1 MSAFSHLIGFTDY
14 TDFSLIKS
22 FFWGDD
28 KKQKNEENTK
38 KIQKNQKNDLT
49 KVLKRKSYTFTRDKY
64 NLNNLN
70 EKQKKLILKLERAL
84 DNYLYRKKVQNLIQ
98 TLKDNYMIVCTAN
111 IPNLYLN
118 IIRNKKVKQYKLV
131 YEPILKQNV
140 VFLPRKVYRNKK
152 KLKFVICN
160 IKKEIFIEPQ
170 YQTEYEDGSFVNILD
185 LSEIKEKEY
194 KNEEDFNKFL
204 KNYLAN
210 NKKEIIKKEDDKDEE
225 DNAIHIIKVNKKED
239 LENKG
244 DIIKVNK
251 KEDLENKID
260 IIKVNKKEDN
270 LETKVGKKKKSIHK
284 RLKSDGGFD
293 NIAVKKGSSKS
304 LLNQNK
310 DSLGPL
316 SPILKQRSSI
326 RIKNQRRIS
335 FGNVQFSY

>member
-1 MSAFSHLIGFTDY
+1 
-14 TDFSLIKS
+14 LIKS

-70 EKQKKLILKLERAL
+70 EKQKKLILKLEKAL
-84 DNYLYRKKVQNLIQ
+84 DNYLSRKKVQNLIQ

>member
-38 KIQKNQKNDLT
+38 KNQKNQKNDLT
-49 KVLKRKSYTFTRDKY
+49 KVFKRKAYTFTKDKY

-70 EKQKKLILKLERAL
+70 EKQKKLILKLEKAF

-98 TLKDNYMIVCTAN
+98 TLKENYMIVCTAN

-140 VFLPRKVYRNKK
+140 AFLPRKIYRNKK

-194 KNEEDFNKFL
+194 KNEEDFNNFL
-204 KNYLAN
+204 KKYLAN

-225 DNAIHIIKVNKKED
+225 DNAIHVIKVNKKED
-239 LENKG
+239 LENKS

-251 KEDLENKID
+251 KEDLENKIV
-260 IIKVNKKEDN
+260 IKVNKKEDN
-270 LETKVGKKKKSIHK
+270 LETKVGKKKKSMHK
-284 RLKSDGGFD
+284 RLKSDGGID

-304 LLNQNK
+304 LLNQNQ
-310 DSLGPL
+310 DSLAPL

-326 RIKNQRRIS
+326 RIKNQRKIS